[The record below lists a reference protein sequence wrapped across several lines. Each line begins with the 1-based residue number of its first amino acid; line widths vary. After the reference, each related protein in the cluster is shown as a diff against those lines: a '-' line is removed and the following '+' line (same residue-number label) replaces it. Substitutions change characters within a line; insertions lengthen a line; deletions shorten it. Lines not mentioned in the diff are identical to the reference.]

1 MAQTRAGPPRTGRAV
16 RRTRFDRAYCPIART
31 TDLLG
36 DWWTPLLL
44 RELMLGKT
52 RFAELQEELDI
63 SKAVLTQRLRRLED
77 EAVIERRSY
86 QDRPVRYDYVLTNKG
101 RALWD
106 VLLTMWQ
113 FGDDWL
119 FRDGAGIE
127 LFDTSTGEPITAM
140 VVNTSTAR
148 PIDPHSTSVR
158 FRARG

>member
-1 MAQTRAGPPRTGRAV
+1 M

-44 RELMLGKT
+44 RELVLGKT

-77 EAVIERRSY
+77 EGVVERRSY
-86 QDRPVRYDYVLTNKG
+86 QNRPVRHDYVLTAKG

-119 FRDGAGIE
+119 FRNGAEVE
-127 LFDTSTGEPITAM
+127 LFDTSTGESVRPI
-140 VVNTSTAR
+140 VIDEVTSR
-148 PIDPHSTSVR
+148 PIDQAITSVR
-158 FRARG
+158 LRARD

>member
-1 MAQTRAGPPRTGRAV
+1 M

-44 RELMLGKT
+44 RELVLGKT

-77 EAVIERRSY
+77 EGVVERSSY
-86 QDRPVRYDYVLTNKG
+86 QDRPVRHDYVLTAKG
-101 RALWD
+101 LALWD

-119 FRDGAGIE
+119 FRNGAGVE
-127 LFDTSTGEPITAM
+127 LFDTSTGESVRPTVIDKT
-140 VVNTSTAR
+140 TSR
-148 PIDPHSTSVR
+148 PIDQATTSVR
-158 FRARG
+158 LRARD